1 MCRRRKHPELLVGSF
16 PEIAFYKKE
25 GMNSIFDGIEFR
37 FFFPIQDKMNNI
49 QKRFMLFLLGCI
61 PTRVLFMIISLKMPI
76 RYLPYLGVLALLP
89 AMGFF
94 YLFLS
99 GTRRTGP
106 EVFGSNIWWN
116 PLRPVHGAL
125 YLLFAV
131 FALQKK
137 RTAWIFLFT
146 DVLLGL
152 TSFLIYHTIHKNM
165 AKLF

>member
-1 MCRRRKHPELLVGSF
+1 
-16 PEIAFYKKE
+16 
-25 GMNSIFDGIEFR
+25 
-37 FFFPIQDKMNNI
+37 
-49 QKRFMLFLLGCI
+49 MLFLLGCI
-61 PTRVLFMIISLKMPI
+61 PTRVLFVLASMKIPI
-76 RYLPYLGVLALLP
+76 RYLPYLGVLALFP

-94 YLFLS
+94 FLFFS

-116 PLRPVHGAL
+116 SLRPVHGTL

-137 RTAWIFLFT
+137 RTAWIFLFA

-152 TSFLIYHTIHKNM
+152 TSFLIYHAMHKNFS
-165 AKLF
+165 KLF